1 MRQSIVLLITLA
13 LIVAISSLIAISLN
27 IIDSAVKETQKKHSL
42 IQTSIFV
49 DNITKILAKKSGD
62 INSTDGLDLLI
73 SLPIELDTKEIK
85 ASIEFDSA
93 AKGLNPNNFL
103 IKKNNKT
110 TINPDYVLLFD
121 RILQSKN
128 VQNKELFI
136 AMIEDTLDNDLEERI
151 PGSEITLYDKRFAQG
166 SIENYKKFAMIID
179 HYVRL
184 SEDPNIYKIPWK
196 KILSFYSKSI
206 DFNYIEPELL
216 SYILPYLDSET
227 IINLTT
233 KKKNIFHNWKDL
245 PLASEYKKILKKY
258 HISFYA
264 PVVEGKLTIEQAG
277 EQSFARFIYDIK
289 EKKVKDI
296 AYKIP

>member
-1 MRQSIVLLITLA
+1 MRKSIVLLITLA
-13 LIVAISSLIAISLN
+13 LIVAISSLIAIGLS
-27 IIDSAVKETQKKHSL
+27 IVDDAAKETHKKHSL
-42 IQTSIFV
+42 IQASIFV
-49 DNITKILAKKSGD
+49 DNIAEILAKKSGD

-103 IKKNNKT
+103 TKEDNKT
-110 TINPDYVLLFD
+110 AINPDYVLLFD

-136 AMIEDTLDNDLEERI
+136 AMIEDTLDKDLEERI
-151 PGSEITLYDKRFAQG
+151 PGSEIALYDKRFAQG
-166 SIENYKKFAMIID
+166 TIENYKKFAMIVD

-184 SEDPNIYKIPWK
+184 SEDPNIYKIAWK
-196 KILSFYSKSI
+196 KILSFYSKTI

-216 SYILPYLDSET
+216 GYILPYLDGET
-227 IINLTT
+227 IANLTT
-233 KKKNIFHNWKDL
+233 KKKQTFSDWKDL

-264 PVVEGKLTIEQAG
+264 PVVEGTLTIEQAG
-277 EQSFARFIYDIK
+277 EKSFARFIYDIK

-296 AYKIP
+296 AYKIL

>member
-1 MRQSIVLLITLA
+1 LRKSIVLLITLA
-13 LIVAISSLIAISLN
+13 LIVAISSLIAIGLN
-27 IIDSAVKETQKKHSL
+27 IVDNTAKETQKKHSL

-49 DNITKILAKKSGD
+49 DNITEILAKKSGD
-62 INSTDGLDLLI
+62 INSTDGLNLLI
-73 SLPIELDTKEIK
+73 SLPIELNTKEIK
-85 ASIEFDSA
+85 ASIKFNSA

-103 IKKNNKT
+103 TKENNKT

-136 AMIEDTLDNDLEERI
+136 ATIEDTLDNDLEERI
-151 PGSEITLYDKRFAQG
+151 PGSEIALYNKRFAQG
-166 SIENYKKFAMIID
+166 MIENYKKFAMIVD

-184 SEDPNIYKIPWK
+184 SEDPNIYKIAWK
-196 KILSFYSKSI
+196 KILGFYSKTI

-216 SYILPYLDSET
+216 SYILPYVDGET
-227 IINLTT
+227 IVNLTT
-233 KKKNIFHNWKDL
+233 KKKQIFYDWKEL

-264 PVVEGKLTIEQAG
+264 PIIEGNFTIEQAG